1 MNSYMNHAPPLRVHT
16 PHPPLAP
23 RAFTPARGPKVTSF
37 ASSMLSAALA
47 CHRARATTPLRRL
60 PSSRSSRRHP
70 HRDTAKDWRRRPR
83 QWSPFCLVAVLE
95 SCTPQLA
102 MSTIGTGLSRGEE
115 GGAWAH
121 CAGTSAAGWAVALL
135 PAGPSGPVRATNHS
149 PRSPADP
156 CTTRPPPTPH
166 AARRASA
173 SAAAAVADATPATD
187 RRNSS
192 SVECPHSPDARCH
205 ATATVYD
212 PLSES

>member
-1 MNSYMNHAPPLRVHT
+1 MGRNHAPPLRVHT

-95 SCTPQLA
+95 SCTPQVA
-102 MSTIGTGLSRGEE
+102 MSTIGTGLSRGDE
-115 GGAWAH
+115 GGRGPTAPARPP
-121 CAGTSAAGWAVALL
+121 
-135 PAGPSGPVRATNHS
+135 PAGPSPCCPPGPPA
-149 PRSPADP
+149 RSELPSAKLVHCKALVNTGWGSGVPARD
-156 CTTRPPPTPH
+156 TRWQG
-166 AARRASA
+166 
-173 SAAAAVADATPATD
+173 
-187 RRNSS
+187 
-192 SVECPHSPDARCH
+192 
-205 ATATVYD
+205 
-212 PLSES
+212 

>member
-1 MNSYMNHAPPLRVHT
+1 
-16 PHPPLAP
+16 
-23 RAFTPARGPKVTSF
+23 
-37 ASSMLSAALA
+37 MLSAALA

-95 SCTPQLA
+95 SCSPQVA
-102 MSTIGTGLSRGEE
+102 MSTIGTGLSRGDE
-115 GGAWAH
+115 GGRGPTAPARPP
-121 CAGTSAAGWAVALL
+121 
-135 PAGPSGPVRATNHS
+135 PAGPSPCCPPGPPARSELPTNL
-149 PRSPADP
+149 PGPLRTP

-173 SAAAAVADATPATD
+173 SAAATVADTTPATD

-192 SVECPHSPDARCH
+192 SMAALTCSRSCWSDTAAR
-205 ATATVYD
+205 
-212 PLSES
+212 